1 MYHLHSSFH
10 ETIVKMVIIT
20 NITIGRVNFNNL
32 YLYPLTNNSVFLKY
46 TIPTKSIKGIDN
58 KLLRNI
64 VISNV
69 LKTIPI
75 NPDTHTMINVRDIK

>member
-75 NPDTHTMINVRDIK
+75 NPHTHTMINVRDIK